1 MEVKNTKQDILSVA
15 LDLFSQKGYSAVSIR
30 DICKR
35 VGIKESTAY
44 YHFKNKQDIFDTLQH
59 EFLQIADHY
68 TSSLTHLM
76 HGGSGEI
83 TLDQSFFEKIGGI
96 YIEGFLLDD
105 FCNAFIRLLSIE
117 RFSSESSRKLYVK
130 WMLEM
135 PLDFQSGVFSYL
147 MGIGILPQMDSHYLA
162 VRYYAPI
169 FLYYQQYMLSGQST
183 DENKQLFRQH
193 AYAHLA
199 EFMKE

>member
-59 EFLQIADHY
+59 EFLQIADKY
-68 TSSLTHLM
+68 MSTLTSAM
-76 HGGSGEI
+76 QGGGETI
-83 TLDQSFFEKIGGI
+83 LDDSFFEKIGSV

-105 FCNAFIRLLSIE
+105 FCNAFIRLLNIE
-117 RFSSESSRKLYVK
+117 QFYSESSRKLYVK

-147 MGIGILPQMDSHYLA
+147 MHIGILPQMDSNYLA

-169 FLYYQQYMLSGQST
+169 FLYYQQYMLSGDST

-193 AYAHLA
+193 AYAHFA